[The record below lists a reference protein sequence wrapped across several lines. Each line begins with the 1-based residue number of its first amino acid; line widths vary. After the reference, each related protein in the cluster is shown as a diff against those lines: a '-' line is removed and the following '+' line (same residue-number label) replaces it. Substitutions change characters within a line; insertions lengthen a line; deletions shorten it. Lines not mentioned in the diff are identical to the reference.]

1 MNKLNGLIC
10 TYEHMYMA
18 SLTTVNLLL
27 TLLSS
32 KHNKS
37 ADLTPPPP
45 RKLADFRL
53 KQHMKQ
59 ITGPDSDTTIDLLLP
74 RKVEQSI
81 STQVIT
87 Y

>member
-1 MNKLNGLIC
+1 MLNGLRG

-37 ADLTPPPP
+37 ADLTPPPHEN
-45 RKLADFRL
+45 L
-53 KQHMKQ
+53 Q
-59 ITGPDSDTTIDLLLP
+59 ISD
-74 RKVEQSI
+74 
-81 STQVIT
+81 
-87 Y
+87 

>member
-1 MNKLNGLIC
+1 MDI
-10 TYEHMYMA
+10 A

-27 TLLSS
+27 LSS

-37 ADLTPPPP
+37 AGLPPPAS
-45 RKLADFRL
+45 KLANFTL

-59 ITGPDSDTTIDLLLP
+59 ITGPDSDTYIDLLLP

-81 STQVIT
+81 ST
-87 Y
+87 